1 MSERFVAITTRR
13 LDDFLLG
20 YGKTFFVNANA
31 VGGND
36 NESVAAATQ
45 GFGNGWHGPLNSV
58 SAAHT
63 LCTAGN
69 GDRII
74 VAAEHTETIAT
85 DGALDITKADVHV
98 EGLGFGDDRALF
110 TVNGVVGANI
120 LVSGAGSSIENVRVS
135 LALDALT
142 APVVI
147 RGAGSYMRKMEIIE
161 AASCEA
167 LDLLSVGAAARILL
181 EDITIEGRNTGD
193 GDALNAIH
201 LNGCDQ
207 CTIRRVTARGG
218 DWSEGVLKNES
229 DECLD
234 LIVEDCYFTTEA
246 TENILFAFDANAT
259 GKISHFESRLGGAGA
274 ATEVEN
280 AFVLG
285 KVNLGDSVGVA
296 VADGGSMIFLTGGGG
311 GPVTITTGGGSAP
324 TATQHFYVS
333 ADGASTGSG
342 ESWVMGLD
350 TIKNAL
356 TKCTAA
362 EANVIHVDA
371 RHAEAIAN
379 ATDLAINKGD
389 VTIIGE
395 GEGDNRCLLTFGTAT
410 TANIPVTG
418 VGATLDNFIITTAG
432 TFDITAGITVS
443 VAGVTIRNC
452 EFRGVDADTDFSTYI
467 LTTNAA
473 ERLHVENCTF
483 RSAGTLPAAGVGAVG
498 AIDGLVVKG
507 CQFFGKFTTACVDFV
522 TGGSALTNALID
534 GCYFYNTGNPLMTK
548 NVVDSVTGSTWAA
561 VNCYDGLAG
570 CPFEGGSSTPLR
582 PSAGSLGIKVSKSS
596 ATLPQSTAAAIF
608 TVATGRVLVT
618 GIVGEVVTTNIQAQ
632 ANATKL
638 TANPTAGASDDLC
651 SSLDINGFAIG
662 TLFGNVTGDDAI
674 AATAAGALSGG
685 GFIMEAGTI
694 DLDCAASNT
703 GAMKWDVWYIP
714 LEAGATIAA
723 A

>member
-45 GFGNGWHGPLNSV
+45 GFGNGWHGPLNSI

-74 VAAEHTETIAT
+74 VAAEHTET
-85 DGALDITKADVHV
+85 
-98 EGLGFGDDRALF
+98 
-110 TVNGVVGANI
+110 
-120 LVSGAGSSIENVRVS
+120 
-135 LALDALT
+135 
-142 APVVI
+142 
-147 RGAGSYMRKMEIIE
+147 
-161 AASCEA
+161 
-167 LDLLSVGAAARILL
+167 
-181 EDITIEGRNTGD
+181 
-193 GDALNAIH
+193 
-201 LNGCDQ
+201 
-207 CTIRRVTARGG
+207 
-218 DWSEGVLKNES
+218 
-229 DECLD
+229 
-234 LIVEDCYFTTEA
+234 
-246 TENILFAFDANAT
+246 
-259 GKISHFESRLGGAGA
+259 
-274 ATEVEN
+274 
-280 AFVLG
+280 
-285 KVNLGDSVGVA
+285 
-296 VADGGSMIFLTGGGG
+296 
-311 GPVTITTGGGSAP
+311 
-324 TATQHFYVS
+324 
-333 ADGASTGSG
+333 
-342 ESWVMGLD
+342 
-350 TIKNAL
+350 
-356 TKCTAA
+356 
-362 EANVIHVDA
+362 
-371 RHAEAIAN
+371 IAN

-418 VGATLDNFIITTAG
+418 VGATLDNFIITTADSI
-432 TFDITAGITVS
+432 DITAGITVS

-507 CQFFGKFTTACVDFV
+507 CQFFGAFTTACVDFV
-522 TGGSALTNALID
+522 TGASALTNALID
-534 GCYFYNTGNPLMTK
+534 GCYFYNTGSPLMTK

-596 ATLPQSTAAAIF
+596 ATLPQTTAAAIF

-662 TLFGNVTGDDAI
+662 TLFG
-674 AATAAGALSGG
+674 LSL
-685 GFIMEAGTI
+685 IHI
-694 DLDCAASNT
+694 
-703 GAMKWDVWYIP
+703 
-714 LEAGATIAA
+714 
-723 A
+723 